1 MSEQRA
7 RWRVNPEWQRN
18 TFHGPKHIICE
29 YDGDSGLVVRKVA
42 EMTPEDAAQVI
53 ADRER
58 VEELEAALED
68 MVDQFAYR
76 WEHDG
81 KTTFITGG
89 LSALENAFMA
99 LGLDDP
105 YTVDR
110 AALARPAATGD
121 GAQEDRARAEGD

>member
-1 MSEQRA
+1 MSEERA
-7 RWRVNPEWQRN
+7 RWRVSESFNDHRRVDIYEGEGESSRHVGAMRP
-18 TFHGPKHIICE
+18 
-29 YDGDSGLVVRKVA
+29 A
-42 EMTPEDAAQVI
+42 DAAQVI

-58 VEELEAALED
+58 VQAVREALED

-81 KTTFITGG
+81 KTTFTTGG
-89 LSALENAFMA
+89 LSALENALMV

-105 YTVDR
+105 HTIDE

-121 GAQEDRARAEGD
+121 D